1 MIGVMDKPKNNNKI
15 AVIISLSVAIVFG
28 AVIFLPFAL
37 GVDMM
42 MGGYALVFVSSI
54 ISISALVVAAFFW
67 SRATTFKRFMNS
79 EDILAHW
86 NYSAEE
92 WQHYID
98 LNFREEKKEK
108 RGLYLVIAGFA
119 LFFSLIFVII
129 NLEAG
134 IIVLMVMAGLV
145 IILAFFAFAMP
156 YLNRARNRRITG
168 EAYIS
173 ASALYF
179 NRTFYK
185 WGFWGTKLK
194 GVQVIQKDNSPAML
208 CFNYLHPTG
217 SAGVQETTVSIPI
230 PRGQEETAKNI
241 LKIITGN

>member
-1 MIGVMDKPKNNNKI
+1 MDKPKNKNKT
-15 AVIISLSVAIVFG
+15 AAIISLSVAIVFG
-28 AVIFLPFAL
+28 VVIFLPFAL

-54 ISISALVVAAFFW
+54 ISISALVVATFFW
-67 SRATTFKRFMNS
+67 SRATAFKRFMDS
-79 EDILAHW
+79 KDILAHW
-86 NYSAEE
+86 NYSSEE

-119 LFFSLIFVII
+119 LFFSLIFLII

-134 IIVLMVMAGLV
+134 IIVLMVMVGLI
-145 IILAFFAFAMP
+145 IILAFFAFAIP
-156 YLNRARNRRITG
+156 YLNRAKSLRIPG

-185 WGFWGTKLK
+185 WDFWGTKLK

-217 SAGVQETTVSIPI
+217 RAGVQETAVCVPI

-241 LKIITGN
+241 LKVITGN

>member
-1 MIGVMDKPKNNNKI
+1 MIGVMSKPKNNNKI

-28 AVIFLPFAL
+28 AVIFLPFAI

-67 SRATTFKRFMNS
+67 SCATAFKRFMDS
-79 EDILAHW
+79 KGILAHW
-86 NYSAEE
+86 NYSSEE

-119 LFFSLIFVII
+119 LFFSLIFLII

-134 IIVLMVMAGLV
+134 IIVLMVMAGLI

-156 YLNRARNRRITG
+156 YLNRAKSLRF
-168 EAYIS
+168 ES
-173 ASALYF
+173 AQGL
-179 NRTFYK
+179 
-185 WGFWGTKLK
+185 
-194 GVQVIQKDNSPAML
+194 Q
-208 CFNYLHPTG
+208 
-217 SAGVQETTVSIPI
+217 
-230 PRGQEETAKNI
+230 
-241 LKIITGN
+241 